1 MSQAQ
6 SILELAQALIQR
18 VSVTPEDAG
27 CQELIGELLRD
38 LGFVTEQI
46 NAHGVHNLWAWR
58 GQDPS
63 EADGPHLMFAG
74 HTDVVPSG
82 PVEDWDTPPFEPT
95 IRDGMLYG
103 RGAGGHEIQPCGDD
117 LCHRII
123 IKKRW

>member
-6 SILELAQALIQR
+6 SILELARALIRR

-82 PVEDWDTPPFEPT
+82 PVEDWVYTT
-95 IRDGMLYG
+95 V
-103 RGAGGHEIQPCGDD
+103 
-117 LCHRII
+117 
-123 IKKRW
+123 